1 MKPRLLVCRWKT
13 GLQYRAQFDI
23 GGNFKENERT
33 KKRPTGKLFDVSPNE
48 QYPKYED
55 GHFHPR
61 QLELDEGDSG
71 FDEIQKV
78 FTVNRPM
85 VWEGRGM
92 SRCLRL
98 YVIFSVYN

>member
-1 MKPRLLVCRWKT
+1 
-13 GLQYRAQFDI
+13 
-23 GGNFKENERT
+23 
-33 KKRPTGKLFDVSPNE
+33 
-48 QYPKYED
+48 
-55 GHFHPR
+55 
-61 QLELDEGDSG
+61 LDEGDSG